1 VVRCRQQVLLLSRRQ
16 QTVSQAEYGQL
27 TFSWL
32 FSFVGLKPAFV
43 VYKRHGLRREN
54 SPFEK
59 RTRQSGEQIRADPW
73 FSPILISVISE
84 NQR

>member
-1 VVRCRQQVLLLSRRQ
+1 
-16 QTVSQAEYGQL
+16 
-27 TFSWL
+27 L

-59 RTRQSGEQIRADPW
+59 RTRQSGEQIRTGKQIRAGEQIRVDEAMFEVLYPTRW
-73 FSPILISVISE
+73 WKSGSLGRVRLE
-84 NQR
+84 RGRL